1 MNKTKIGIFL
11 SLLLLVGL
19 TSCGEQKSNNKLMLN
34 EILIDNQNNFQ
45 DDYGLHSA
53 WIEIFNRSYGSADLA
68 GCLLK
73 VSSQPG
79 DTVTYFIPK
88 GDVLTLVKPRQH
100 ALFWADGEPNRGTF
114 HTSCKLNPETA
125 NWIGLFDSGRN
136 IIDQIVV
143 PANALGADQSY
154 ARISDGAADWEVK
167 GGSKDKYVTP
177 STNNKTL
184 DSNAK
189 MEKFE
194 EHDSVGIGMSISAM
208 SVVFCG
214 LILLFVAFK
223 VVGKVAVNLS
233 KRNAMKAKGLF
244 DSGRNII
251 DQIVVPANALGADQS
266 YARISDGAADWEV
279 KGGSKDKYVTPSTN
293 NKTLDSNAKME
304 KFEEHDSVGIGMSIS
319 AMSVVF
325 CGLILLFVA
334 FKVVGK
340 VAVNLSK
347 RNAMKAKGI
356 DKVEA
361 KELSQA
367 PGEVYAAISMA
378 LHEMQDEVH
387 DVEETVLTITR
398 VKRSYS
404 PWSSKIYTLRE
415 NPNRK

>member
-1 MNKTKIGIFL
+1 MNIYLQELKRFL
-11 SLLLLVGL
+11 SKKSVRVFLVVGL
-19 TSCGEQKSNNKLMLN
+19 FFTF
-34 EILIDNQNNFQ
+34 LISFITYRSVQY
-45 DDYGLHSA
+45 DD
-53 WIEIFNRSYGSADLA
+53 I
-68 GCLLK
+68 
-73 VSSQPG
+73 SSG
-79 DTVTYFIPK
+79 DTITYFIPK

-114 HTSCKLNPETA
+114 HTSFKLNPETA

-143 PANALGADQSY
+143 PANALGPDQSY
-154 ARISDGAADWEVK
+154 ARVSDGVADWEVK
-167 GGSKDKYVTP
+167 GGSSDKYVTP

-184 DSNAK
+184 NSNAK

-194 EHDSVGIGMSISAM
+194 EHDSAGIGMSISAM

-214 LILLFVAFK
+214 LILLF
-223 VVGKVAVNLS
+223 
-233 KRNAMKAKGLF
+233 
-244 DSGRNII
+244 I
-251 DQIVVPANALGADQS
+251 
-266 YARISDGAADWEV
+266 
-279 KGGSKDKYVTPSTN
+279 
-293 NKTLDSNAKME
+293 
-304 KFEEHDSVGIGMSIS
+304 
-319 AMSVVF
+319 
-325 CGLILLFVA
+325 A